1 LAEGVS
7 NYGFGG
13 NISLKNQTQERYI
26 MSDEKKFIQDD
37 VVVEIKNKARGDMEF
52 RKMLFDNPQ
61 EALGQFGFVIP
72 GSSGDD
78 RNYQETLEAVFVRAD
93 FYKWF
98 NTEILSEFRD
108 ETNTMIPG
116 PSKTATENEDVDWD
130 FEVTTYK
137 TEPG

>member
-1 LAEGVS
+1 
-7 NYGFGG
+7 
-13 NISLKNQTQERYI
+13 

-78 RNYQETLEAVFVRAD
+78 RNYQETLNAVFVRAD

-98 NTEILSEFRD
+98 NTEILSEFKD
-108 ETNTMIPG
+108 ETIKLIPG
-116 PSKTATENEDVDWD
+116 PSETATENEDMDWD

-137 TEPG
+137 TKPD

>member
-1 LAEGVS
+1 
-7 NYGFGG
+7 
-13 NISLKNQTQERYI
+13 
-26 MSDEKKFIQDD
+26 MSDEKKFIRDD

-78 RNYQETLEAVFVRAD
+78 RNYQETLDAVFVRAD

-98 NTEILSEFRD
+98 NTEILSEFRK
-108 ETNTMIPG
+108 ETIKMTPG
-116 PSKTATENEDVDWD
+116 PLVTATEDEDAYWGL
-130 FEVTTYK
+130 EVKLYNK
-137 TEPG
+137 K

>member
-1 LAEGVS
+1 
-7 NYGFGG
+7 
-13 NISLKNQTQERYI
+13 

-37 VVVEIKNKARGDMEF
+37 VVVKIKNKARGDMEF
-52 RKMLFDNPQ
+52 RKRLFDNPQ

-78 RNYQETLEAVFVRAD
+78 RNYQETLNAVFVRAD

-98 NTEILSEFRD
+98 NTEILSESRD
-108 ETNTMIPG
+108 ETIKMTPG
-116 PSKTATENEDVDWD
+116 SLVPATENEDMDWD

-137 TEPG
+137 AKPD

>member
-1 LAEGVS
+1 
-7 NYGFGG
+7 
-13 NISLKNQTQERYI
+13 
-26 MSDEKKFIQDD
+26 MSENKSFIRDD
-37 VVVEIKNKARGDMEF
+37 VVARIRYKAKEDMEF

-72 GSSGDD
+72 GSSGDG
-78 RNYQETLEAVFVRAD
+78 RNYQEPLDEVFVRAD

-108 ETNTMIPG
+108 ETNTMIQG
-116 PSKTATENEDVDWD
+116 PSETATENEDMDWD

-137 TEPG
+137 TKTD

>member
-1 LAEGVS
+1 
-7 NYGFGG
+7 
-13 NISLKNQTQERYI
+13 
-26 MSDEKKFIQDD
+26 
-37 VVVEIKNKARGDMEF
+37 MEF

-78 RNYQETLEAVFVRAD
+78 RNYQETLNAVFVRAD

-108 ETNTMIPG
+108 ETMTPG
-116 PSKTATENEDVDWD
+116 PLATATDDEDAYWGL
-130 FEVTTYK
+130 EVKLYNK
-137 TEPG
+137 K

>member
-1 LAEGVS
+1 
-7 NYGFGG
+7 
-13 NISLKNQTQERYI
+13 
-26 MSDEKKFIQDD
+26 MSDEKKFIRDD
-37 VVVEIKNKARGDMEF
+37 VVAEIKNKARGNMEF

-72 GSSGDD
+72 GSSGDGK
-78 RNYQETLEAVFVRAD
+78 NYQETLNAVFVRAD

-108 ETNTMIPG
+108 EAIAMTPG
-116 PSKTATENEDVDWD
+116 PFVTATEHDDMDWD

-137 TEPG
+137 SKPD

>member
-1 LAEGVS
+1 
-7 NYGFGG
+7 
-13 NISLKNQTQERYI
+13 

-37 VVVEIKNKARGDMEF
+37 VVVEIKNKARGDTEF

-78 RNYQETLEAVFVRAD
+78 SNYQETLEAVFVRAD

-98 NTEILSEFRD
+98 NTEILNEFRD
-108 ETNTMIPG
+108 ETTTVPLV
-116 PSKTATENEDVDWD
+116 TVTDNEDMDWD

-137 TEPG
+137 TKPD

>member
-1 LAEGVS
+1 
-7 NYGFGG
+7 
-13 NISLKNQTQERYI
+13 
-26 MSDEKKFIQDD
+26 MSDEKKFIRDD
-37 VVVEIKNKARGDMEF
+37 AVAEIKNKARGDMEF

-78 RNYQETLEAVFVRAD
+78 SNYQETLNAMFVRAD

-98 NTEILSEFRD
+98 HTEILSEFRD
-108 ETNTMIPG
+108 ETIKKIQG
-116 PSKTATENEDVDWD
+116 PFVTATENEDMDWD

-137 TEPG
+137 TKPD

>member
-1 LAEGVS
+1 
-7 NYGFGG
+7 
-13 NISLKNQTQERYI
+13 
-26 MSDEKKFIQDD
+26 MSDEKRFIRDD
-37 VVVEIKNKARGDMEF
+37 VVVEIRNKARGDMEF

-108 ETNTMIPG
+108 ETRPL
-116 PSKTATENEDVDWD
+116 KTATEHEVTDWD
-130 FEVTTYK
+130 FEVKRYK
-137 TEPG
+137 TKPD

>member
-1 LAEGVS
+1 
-7 NYGFGG
+7 
-13 NISLKNQTQERYI
+13 
-26 MSDEKKFIQDD
+26 MSDEKKFIRDD
-37 VVVEIKNKARGDMEF
+37 VVAEIKNKARGDMEF

-72 GSSGDD
+72 GSPGDD

-108 ETNTMIPG
+108 ETRPLV
-116 PSKTATENEDVDWD
+116 TADEHEVTDWD
-130 FEVTTYK
+130 FEVKRYK
-137 TEPG
+137 TKPD

>member
-1 LAEGVS
+1 
-7 NYGFGG
+7 
-13 NISLKNQTQERYI
+13 

-108 ETNTMIPG
+108 ETR
-116 PSKTATENEDVDWD
+116 SFVTATDNEDMDWD

-137 TEPG
+137 TKPD

>member
-1 LAEGVS
+1 
-7 NYGFGG
+7 
-13 NISLKNQTQERYI
+13 
-26 MSDEKKFIQDD
+26 MSDEKKFIRDD

-72 GSSGDD
+72 GSPGDGG
-78 RNYQETLEAVFVRAD
+78 NYQETLNAVFVRAD

-108 ETNTMIPG
+108 ETIKKIPG
-116 PSKTATENEDVDWD
+116 PSETATENEDMDWD

-137 TEPG
+137 TKPD